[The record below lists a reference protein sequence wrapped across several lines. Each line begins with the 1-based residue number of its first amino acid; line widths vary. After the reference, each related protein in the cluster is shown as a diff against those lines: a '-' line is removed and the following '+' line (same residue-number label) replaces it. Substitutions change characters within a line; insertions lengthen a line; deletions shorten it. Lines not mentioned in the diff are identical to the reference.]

1 MALEKIGKYKEG
13 EDAIRRAVALEPNN
27 VLYRNNWGDL
37 LLHLKQYNA
46 AENQYIKA
54 SKLNKEHSLAYLG
67 LAKVYIQLGDE
78 TGEMALYEDAM
89 EQLNKIAKI
98 EIPKKDEER
107 LDYYFQRGYANVKL
121 SNWKEAKKN
130 FKNCG
135 EDPKAKRN
143 IRRIRIIR
151 KKGRA
156 SSMTILI
163 GGWTVAMISTFL
175 LIFSSIQYFYS
186 IEYVEQVD
194 ANLFRFLAPTFL
206 FFIAVGFSLPFIRSI
221 KGPGGIGF
229 EKDIAVSSEFWSE
242 KTGLFERHE
251 FVSSEFPVEVDKPEP
266 MKKAIQSRGATLKKD
281 YGKTS

>member
-78 TGEMALYEDAM
+78 TGEKALYEDAM

-98 EIPKKDEER
+98 GIPKKDEER

-156 SSMTILI
+156 SSRTIFI
-163 GGWTVAMISTFL
+163 GGWTVAMISTIL

-186 IEYVEQVD
+186 IKYVKQVD

-206 FFIAVGFSLPFIRSI
+206 FFTAVGFSLPFIRSI

-242 KTGLFERHE
+242 KTGSFEWHLF
-251 FVSSEFPVEVDKPEP
+251 VPSEVPVKDDKPKP
-266 MKKAIQSRGATLKKD
+266 RD
-281 YGKTS
+281 